1 MPQTRETMN
10 TVTTG
15 ARSFSPPPKNRHTD
29 PAGGGG
35 DWSSYNQHQEQPS
48 HYRSNPRVH
57 NSRAPNLHYAENEP
71 LKKSASKMPVYAA
84 LTGVEDTS
92 RQPNVSRLFDN
103 VPMSHKSFLDPEYEA
118 EMLRHK
124 RDILQSVVD
133 SHGTLS
139 LFDLNPEPL
148 LTLVDISSSVPIL
161 SYLDECRMLQY
172 MCECLEAACMLKGRV
187 TILQRPF
194 NASNVLQASTPT
206 SS

>member
-1 MPQTRETMN
+1 MN
-10 TVTTG
+10 TVTNG

-29 PAGGGG
+29 PAGGDG
-35 DWSSYNQHQEQPS
+35 DWSSYNQYQQQPS
-48 HYRSNPRVH
+48 LYRSNSRVH
-57 NSRAPNLHYAENEP
+57 DSRVPNHHSAENEP
-71 LKKSASKMPVYAA
+71 LKKSASKMPVHAA
-84 LTGVEDTS
+84 LNSVDDPS
-92 RQPNVSRLFDN
+92 RQPNMSKLFDT

-133 SHGTLS
+133 SHGTS
-139 LFDLNPEPL
+139 SQFEPNPEPL

-187 TILQRPF
+187 TLLQRPF
-194 NASNVLQASTPT
+194 SASNGLQASTPT